1 MTLFQ
6 ADTKRNAVLKATL
19 NLISEHGFHG
29 TSMAMIAAEAE
40 VGAGT
45 IYRYFASKDILINE
59 LFLEIKEQFTAAL
72 LAHDDDTMSLKQRVE
87 YIWIALIKQYIA
99 YPAELRFMEQYANSP
114 FLSTD
119 TLRRQ
124 NELSVPFTTLLEQ
137 GLTTGLFRDLPIEVL
152 RVFMYGPALQLA
164 KQHIAGV
171 TVLHDA
177 LLAAAF
183 DACWAAVTR

>member
-6 ADTKRNAVLKATL
+6 TDTKRNAVLKATL

-29 TSMAMIAAEAE
+29 TSMAMIATEAQ

-59 LFLEIKEQFTAAL
+59 LFLEIKEQFTVAL
-72 LAHDDDTMSLKQRVE
+72 LAHDDDTISLKQRFQ

-99 YPAELRFMEQYANSP
+99 YPTELRFMEQYANSP

-124 NELSVPFTTLLEQ
+124 NELSAPFTTLLEQ
-137 GLTTGLFRDLPIEVL
+137 GVATGLFRDLPIEVL
-152 RVFMYGPALQLA
+152 RAFMYGPALQLA
-164 KQHIAGV
+164 KQHIVGV
-171 TVLHDA
+171 IELNDS
-177 LLAAAF
+177 LLAASF
-183 DACWAAVTR
+183 EACWAAVAR

>member
-1 MTLFQ
+1 
-6 ADTKRNAVLKATL
+6 
-19 NLISEHGFHG
+19 
-29 TSMAMIAAEAE
+29 MAMIAAEAK

-45 IYRYFASKDILINE
+45 IYRYFDSKDILINE

-72 LAHDDDTMSLKQRVE
+72 LANDDDTMSLKQRFQ

-124 NELSVPFTTLLEQ
+124 NELSTPFTTLLEQ
-137 GLTTGLFRDLPIEVL
+137 GMTSGLFRDLPIEVL
-152 RVFMYGPALQLA
+152 RAFMYGPALQLA
-164 KQHIAGV
+164 KQHVAGM
-171 TVLHDA
+171 TVLDDSLLDA
-177 LLAAAF
+177 SF
-183 DACWAAVTR
+183 EACWAAVTR